1 MSDVSTSIGAVSTT
15 SSPVRK
21 TAGSKSVSTQGEK
34 AVGGSLPGLTKGQGG
49 RADSI
54 TGVLLMTIVALL
66 ILPVP
71 PFVLDLLLAVSI
83 CVGVTVLMT
92 AVYIEKPVEFS
103 SFPTVLLM
111 VTLFRL
117 TLNVASTRLI
127 LLNGHTGTDAVGSII
142 KAFGSFVA
150 GGDIIVGIVIF
161 LILVLINFIV
171 ITKGSGRIAEVA
183 ARFNLDAMPGKQMSI
198 DADLN
203 AGVIGEAEA
212 KQRRRQVEKEADFYG
227 AMDGASKFVR
237 GDAIAGLVV
246 TAINLVGGLL
256 IGTIKHGVDI
266 GTAASTYSILTIG
279 DGLVSQLPAL
289 IVSTAAG
296 VVVSRAAGEG
306 RLGQEVGQ
314 QVLLN
319 PKPLYM
325 TSGLVGVLGLLPG
338 LPAVPLFALAG
349 GMAWLGTQA
358 QKSQDAAV
366 AEETGTTSSPTTP
379 SAKPEED
386 TPVEDLLYVETLEL
400 EVGYALVNIVDSDK
414 PNSLMKRINGIRR
427 QLAQTLG
434 IILPSVRVK
443 DNLQLE
449 ATEYVL
455 YLRTVPIARG
465 KIEPEKFLA
474 IDPGTAFEEIEG
486 IKTTEPAFGLDA
498 VWIDESERDNA
509 EALGYT
515 TVDGSTVIATHLGE
529 ELRRNA
535 HDLLGRQEVQDILDA
550 LSKTHS
556 KFVNEIV
563 PKQVSHGDLLRV
575 LRALLEEQVPVRDL
589 RTILETLADIL
600 PDVKGT
606 EELADAVRQRL
617 AAALTHRLAEGSK
630 ELHAF
635 FLDPALE
642 QALRTAFIGG
652 SVQAANLDG
661 DALRTILGK
670 FENSA
675 AEAANAGHTP
685 VVIVSPDLRRQ
696 IRDLVCRFL
705 PNLAVLSHREV
716 DGNIEIRS
724 LGRIGL

>member
-15 SSPVRK
+15 SSPIRK
-21 TAGSKSVSTQGEK
+21 AAGAKSVSPQAERE
-34 AVGGSLPGLTKGQGG
+34 VGRLLPGLTKGQGG

-246 TAINLVGGLL
+246 TAINLIGGLL

-325 TSGLVGVLGLLPG
+325 TSGLVAVLGLLPG
-338 LPAVPLFALAG
+338 LPAVPLFALAT
-349 GMAWLGTQA
+349 GMAWLGSQA
-358 QKSQDAAV
+358 QKTRAAV
-366 AEETGTTSSPTTP
+366 EAEEAGAASPSIP
-379 SAKPEED
+379 SAKSEED

-414 PNSLMKRINGIRR
+414 PNSLMKRINGIRK

-434 IILPSVRVK
+434 IILPPVRVK

-550 LSKTHS
+550 LSKTHA

-600 PDVKGT
+600 PDVKAT

-617 AAALTHRLAEGSK
+617 AAALTHKLAEGSK

-642 QALRTAFIGG
+642 QALRTAFVGG

-661 DALRTILGK
+661 DALRTILSK

>member
-15 SSPVRK
+15 SSPIRK
-21 TAGSKSVSTQGEK
+21 TAGAKSVSPQGEK
-34 AVGGSLPGLTKGQGG
+34 AAGRLLPNLTKGQGG

-54 TGVLLMTIVALL
+54 TGVMLMTIVALL

-246 TAINLVGGLL
+246 TAINLIGGLL

-338 LPAVPLFALAG
+338 LPAVPLFALAT

-358 QKSQDAAV
+358 QKTRAEAEAEEIDAA
-366 AEETGTTSSPTTP
+366 SPTIP
-379 SAKPEED
+379 SSKSEED

-434 IILPSVRVK
+434 IILPPVRVK

-449 ATEYVL
+449 STEYVL

-550 LSKTHS
+550 LSKTHA

-617 AAALTHRLAEGSK
+617 AAALTHKLAEGSK

-642 QALRTAFIGG
+642 QALRTAFVGG

-661 DALRTILGK
+661 DALRTILSK

>member
-1 MSDVSTSIGAVSTT
+1 MSDISSGVSAVPTAPSSIRNSQP
-15 SSPVRK
+15 SSK
-21 TAGSKSVSTQGEK
+21 TGGPLGGVNNAIGKISSNTGSRS
-34 AVGGSLPGLTKGQGG
+34 
-49 RADSI
+49 DSI
-54 TGVLLMTIVALL
+54 AGILLMIVVSLL
-66 ILPVP
+66 VIPVP
-71 PFVLDLLLAVSI
+71 PIVLDLLLAISI
-83 CVGVTVLMT
+83 CIGVTVLMT
-92 AVYIEKPVEFS
+92 AVYIERPVEFS
-103 SFPTVLLM
+103 SFPTVLLI

-127 LLNGHTGTDAVGSII
+127 LLNGHTGPDAVGSII

-150 GGDIIVGIVIF
+150 GGDLIVGIVIF

-183 ARFNLDAMPGKQMSI
+183 ARFNLDALPGKQMSI

-212 KQRRRQVEKEADFYG
+212 KARRKKVEQEADFYG

-246 TAINLVGGLL
+246 TAINLIGGLL

-266 GTAASTYSILTIG
+266 GTAASSYSILTIG

-306 RLGQEVGQ
+306 RIGQDVGN
-314 QVLLN
+314 QVLAN

-325 TSGLVGVLGLLPG
+325 TAGLVGALGLLPG
-338 LPAVPLFALAG
+338 LPAIPLFALAG
-349 GMAWLGTQA
+349 GMTWLGNQA
-358 QKSQDAAV
+358 SKRQNVTEDESVETDKATTGGQKS
-366 AEETGTTSSPTTP
+366 
-379 SAKPEED
+379 EED
-386 TPVEDLLYVETLEL
+386 TPLEDLLHVETLEL
-400 EVGYALVNIVDSDK
+400 EVGYALVSIVDSEK
-414 PNSLMKRINGIRR
+414 PNSLMNRISGIRR

-434 IILPSVRVK
+434 IILPPVRVR
-443 DNLQLE
+443 DNLLLE
-449 ATEYVL
+449 SNEYVL

-465 KIEPEKFLA
+465 RIEVDRFLA
-474 IDPGTAFEEIEG
+474 IDPGTAMEDIEG
-486 IKTTEPAFGLDA
+486 IKTKEPAFGLEA
-498 VWIDESERDNA
+498 VWIEESERDNA
-509 EALGYT
+509 EAVGYT
-515 TVDGSTVIATHLGE
+515 TVDGSTVVATHIGE
-529 ELRRNA
+529 ELRRHA

-550 LSKTHS
+550 LSKTHP
-556 KFVNEIV
+556 KFVDEIV
-563 PKQVSHGDLLRV
+563 PKQVSLGDLLRV

-589 RTILETLADIL
+589 RTILETLADLL

-642 QALRTAFIGG
+642 QALRTAFVGG

-661 DALRTILGK
+661 DALRIILSK
-670 FENSA
+670 FETSA
-675 AEAANAGHTP
+675 ADAANAGHTP

-696 IRDLVCRFL
+696 VRDLVCRFL